1 MVVRYIDTQ
10 IQNPQINQNSKSSA
24 LTQTFFNKTELNQIL
39 SIYGKK
45 VSEGKWKDYAIDH
58 LESSAIFSFFRN
70 TFESASLKI
79 IKHKRISK
87 SKLKY
92 HLVSSSGSD
101 IKRSNELD
109 LIINYLNDISVRKF
123 QKYNN
128 VRYTYL
134 FNY

>member
-10 IQNPQINQNSKSSA
+10 IQNPQINQNSKPSA

-87 SKLKY
+87 FKLKY

-109 LIINYLNDISVRKF
+109 LIINYLNKANLEIIK
-123 QKYNN
+123 K
-128 VRYTYL
+128 
-134 FNY
+134 

>member
-10 IQNPQINQNSKSSA
+10 IQNPQINQNSKPSA

-109 LIINYLNDISVRKF
+109 LIINYLNKANLEIIK
-123 QKYNN
+123 K
-128 VRYTYL
+128 
-134 FNY
+134 

>member
-1 MVVRYIDTQ
+1 MVVRYIDSQ
-10 IQNPQINQNSKSSA
+10 IQNPQINQNSKPSA
-24 LTQTFFNKTELNQIL
+24 LTQTFFNKTEINQIL

-92 HLVSSSGSD
+92 HLVSSSGFD

-109 LIINYLNDISVRKF
+109 LIINYLNKANLEIIK
-123 QKYNN
+123 K
-128 VRYTYL
+128 
-134 FNY
+134 

>member
-10 IQNPQINQNSKSSA
+10 IQNPQINQNSKPSA

-101 IKRSNELD
+101 IKCSNELD
-109 LIINYLNDISVRKF
+109 LIINYLNKANLEIIK
-123 QKYNN
+123 K
-128 VRYTYL
+128 
-134 FNY
+134 

>member
-58 LESSAIFSFFRN
+58 L
-70 TFESASLKI
+70 
-79 IKHKRISK
+79 
-87 SKLKY
+87 
-92 HLVSSSGSD
+92 
-101 IKRSNELD
+101 
-109 LIINYLNDISVRKF
+109 
-123 QKYNN
+123 
-128 VRYTYL
+128 
-134 FNY
+134 

>member
-1 MVVRYIDTQ
+1 MVVRYMDTQ
-10 IQNPQINQNSKSSA
+10 IQNPQINQNSKPSA

-109 LIINYLNDISVRKF
+109 LIINYLNKANLEIIK
-123 QKYNN
+123 K
-128 VRYTYL
+128 
-134 FNY
+134 

>member
-10 IQNPQINQNSKSSA
+10 IQNPQINQNSKPSA
-24 LTQTFFNKTELNQIL
+24 LTQTFINKTELNQIL

-109 LIINYLNDISVRKF
+109 LIINYLNKANLEIIK
-123 QKYNN
+123 K
-128 VRYTYL
+128 
-134 FNY
+134 

>member
-10 IQNPQINQNSKSSA
+10 IQNPQINQNSKPSA

-109 LIINYLNDISVRKF
+109 LIINYLNKTNLEIIK
-123 QKYNN
+123 K
-128 VRYTYL
+128 
-134 FNY
+134 

>member
-10 IQNPQINQNSKSSA
+10 IQNPQINQNSKPSA

-92 HLVSSSGSD
+92 HLVSSSGFD

-109 LIINYLNDISVRKF
+109 LIINYLNKVNLEIIK
-123 QKYNN
+123 K
-128 VRYTYL
+128 
-134 FNY
+134 

>member
-10 IQNPQINQNSKSSA
+10 IQNPQINQNSKPSA

-92 HLVSSSGSD
+92 HLVNSSGSD

-109 LIINYLNDISVRKF
+109 LIINYLNKANLEIIK
-123 QKYNN
+123 K
-128 VRYTYL
+128 
-134 FNY
+134 

>member
-1 MVVRYIDTQ
+1 MVVRYIDIQ
-10 IQNPQINQNSKSSA
+10 IQNPQINQNSKPSA

-109 LIINYLNDISVRKF
+109 LIINYLNKANLEIIK
-123 QKYNN
+123 K
-128 VRYTYL
+128 
-134 FNY
+134 

>member
-10 IQNPQINQNSKSSA
+10 IQNQQINQNSKPSTI
-24 LTQTFFNKTELNQIL
+24 TQTFFNKTELNQIL

-109 LIINYLNDISVRKF
+109 LIINYLNKANLEIIKR
-123 QKYNN
+123 
-128 VRYTYL
+128 
-134 FNY
+134 

>member
-10 IQNPQINQNSKSSA
+10 IQNHQINQNSKLSA

-109 LIINYLNDISVRKF
+109 LIINYLNKANLEIIK
-123 QKYNN
+123 K
-128 VRYTYL
+128 
-134 FNY
+134 

>member
-10 IQNPQINQNSKSSA
+10 IQNQQINQNSKPST

-109 LIINYLNDISVRKF
+109 LIINYLNKDNLEIIK
-123 QKYNN
+123 K
-128 VRYTYL
+128 
-134 FNY
+134 

>member
-1 MVVRYIDTQ
+1 MVVRYINAQ
-10 IQNPQINQNSKSSA
+10 IQNPQVNQNSKSSA
-24 LTQTFFNKTELNQIL
+24 LSQTFFNRNELNQIL

-58 LESSAIFSFFRN
+58 LETSAIFSFFRN

-79 IKHKRISK
+79 VKHKRVSK

-92 HLVSSSGSD
+92 HLISSSGSD

-109 LIINYLNDISVRKF
+109 LIINYLNKANLEVIK
-123 QKYNN
+123 K
-128 VRYTYL
+128 
-134 FNY
+134 

>member
-10 IQNPQINQNSKSSA
+10 IQNQQINQNSKPSA

-109 LIINYLNDISVRKF
+109 LISPQNWDNL
-123 QKYNN
+123 
-128 VRYTYL
+128 
-134 FNY
+134 

>member
-101 IKRSNELD
+101 IKCSNELD
-109 LIINYLNDISVRKF
+109 LIINYLNKANLEIIK
-123 QKYNN
+123 K
-128 VRYTYL
+128 
-134 FNY
+134 

>member
-1 MVVRYIDTQ
+1 MVVRYINTQ

-109 LIINYLNDISVRKF
+109 LIINYLNKANLEIIK
-123 QKYNN
+123 K
-128 VRYTYL
+128 
-134 FNY
+134 

>member
-10 IQNPQINQNSKSSA
+10 IQNQQINQNSRPSA
-24 LTQTFFNKTELNQIL
+24 LTQTFFNKAELNQIL

-109 LIINYLNDISVRKF
+109 LIINYLNKANLEIIK
-123 QKYNN
+123 K
-128 VRYTYL
+128 
-134 FNY
+134 

>member
-10 IQNPQINQNSKSSA
+10 IQNQQINQNSKPST

-101 IKRSNELD
+101 IKRINELD
-109 LIINYLNDISVRKF
+109 LIINYLNKANLEIIK
-123 QKYNN
+123 K
-128 VRYTYL
+128 
-134 FNY
+134 

>member
-1 MVVRYIDTQ
+1 MVVRYIGTQ
-10 IQNPQINQNSKSSA
+10 IQNPQINQNLKPSA
-24 LTQTFFNKTELNQIL
+24 LTQTFFNKSELNQIL

-45 VSEGKWKDYAIDH
+45 VSECKWKDYAIDH

-109 LIINYLNDISVRKF
+109 LIINYLNKANLEIIK
-123 QKYNN
+123 K
-128 VRYTYL
+128 
-134 FNY
+134 

>member
-10 IQNPQINQNSKSSA
+10 IQNQQINQNSKPSA

-109 LIINYLNDISVRKF
+109 LIINYLNKDNLEIIK
-123 QKYNN
+123 K
-128 VRYTYL
+128 
-134 FNY
+134 

>member
-1 MVVRYIDTQ
+1 MVVRYIDSQ
-10 IQNPQINQNSKSSA
+10 IQNPQINQNSKPSA

-109 LIINYLNDISVRKF
+109 LIINYLNKANLEIIK
-123 QKYNN
+123 K
-128 VRYTYL
+128 
-134 FNY
+134 

>member
-10 IQNPQINQNSKSSA
+10 IQNPQINQNSKPSA

-58 LESSAIFSFFRN
+58 LESSAVFSFFRN

-109 LIINYLNDISVRKF
+109 LIINYLNKANLEIIK
-123 QKYNN
+123 K
-128 VRYTYL
+128 
-134 FNY
+134 

>member
-10 IQNPQINQNSKSSA
+10 IQNHQINQNSKPSA

-109 LIINYLNDISVRKF
+109 LIINYLNKANLEIIK
-123 QKYNN
+123 K
-128 VRYTYL
+128 
-134 FNY
+134 

>member
-10 IQNPQINQNSKSSA
+10 IQNPQINQNSKPSV

-109 LIINYLNDISVRKF
+109 LIINYLNKANLEIIK
-123 QKYNN
+123 K
-128 VRYTYL
+128 
-134 FNY
+134 

>member
-10 IQNPQINQNSKSSA
+10 IQNPQINQNSKPSA

-58 LESSAIFSFFRN
+58 LESSAIFSFFRT

-92 HLVSSSGSD
+92 HVVISSGSD

-109 LIINYLNDISVRKF
+109 LIINYLNKANLEIIK
-123 QKYNN
+123 K
-128 VRYTYL
+128 
-134 FNY
+134 

>member
-10 IQNPQINQNSKSSA
+10 IQNQQINQNSKPSA

-58 LESSAIFSFFRN
+58 LEASAIFSFFRN

-109 LIINYLNDISVRKF
+109 LISPQNWDNL
-123 QKYNN
+123 
-128 VRYTYL
+128 
-134 FNY
+134 

>member
-10 IQNPQINQNSKSSA
+10 IQNPQVNQNSKSSA
-24 LTQTFFNKTELNQIL
+24 LSQTFFNRNELNQIL

-58 LESSAIFSFFRN
+58 LETSAIFSFFRN

-79 IKHKRISK
+79 VKHKRVSK

-109 LIINYLNDISVRKF
+109 LIINYLNKANLEIIK
-123 QKYNN
+123 K
-128 VRYTYL
+128 
-134 FNY
+134 

>member
-10 IQNPQINQNSKSSA
+10 IQNPQINQNSKPSA

-92 HLVSSSGSD
+92 HLVTSSGSD

-109 LIINYLNDISVRKF
+109 LIINYLNKANLEIIK
-123 QKYNN
+123 K
-128 VRYTYL
+128 
-134 FNY
+134 

>member
-10 IQNPQINQNSKSSA
+10 IQNQQINQNSKPSA

-45 VSEGKWKDYAIDH
+45 VSEGKWKDYAIGH

-109 LIINYLNDISVRKF
+109 LIINYLNKANLEIIK
-123 QKYNN
+123 K
-128 VRYTYL
+128 
-134 FNY
+134 

>member
-10 IQNPQINQNSKSSA
+10 IQNPQINQNSKPSSI
-24 LTQTFFNKTELNQIL
+24 TQTFFSKTELNQIL

-58 LESSAIFSFFRN
+58 LEASAIFSFFRN

-92 HLVSSSGSD
+92 HLVSSSGSN

-109 LIINYLNDISVRKF
+109 LIINYLNKANLEIIK
-123 QKYNN
+123 K
-128 VRYTYL
+128 
-134 FNY
+134 

>member
-10 IQNPQINQNSKSSA
+10 IQNQQINQNSKPSA

-101 IKRSNELD
+101 IKLSNELD
-109 LIINYLNDISVRKF
+109 LIINYLNKANLEIIK
-123 QKYNN
+123 K
-128 VRYTYL
+128 
-134 FNY
+134 

>member
-10 IQNPQINQNSKSSA
+10 IQNQQINQNSKPST

-109 LIINYLNDISVRKF
+109 LIINYLNKANLEIIK
-123 QKYNN
+123 K
-128 VRYTYL
+128 
-134 FNY
+134 

>member
-10 IQNPQINQNSKSSA
+10 IQNPQVNQNSKSSA
-24 LTQTFFNKTELNQIL
+24 LSQTFFNRNELNQIL

-58 LESSAIFSFFRN
+58 LETSAIFSFFRN

-79 IKHKRISK
+79 VKHKRLSK

-92 HLVSSSGSD
+92 HLVSSTGSD

-109 LIINYLNDISVRKF
+109 LIINYLNKANLEVIK
-123 QKYNN
+123 K
-128 VRYTYL
+128 
-134 FNY
+134 